1 MRGWIEAMGQVVTDI
16 AVWAL
21 DLIEGAWKKAIAPK
35 DE

>member
-1 MRGWIEAMGQVVTDI
+1 MSGWIESANQAATDFVAWI
-16 AVWAL
+16 L